1 MKQIS
6 ITYLEKSSQVAIRKT
21 KPNTNLFEDR
31 FDLLFL
37 KRKSFKLSSFLW
49 FYGSA
54 MDSYWTVVLKN
65 VIFFQT
71 ILKIFFYQL
80 GHKQPIH

>member
-6 ITYLEKSSQVAIRKT
+6 ITYLEKSSQVAIMKT

-54 MDSYWTVVLKN
+54 MDSYWTVALN
-65 VIFFQT
+65 DIFFQT

>member
-6 ITYLEKSSQVAIRKT
+6 ITYLEKSSQVAIMKT

-37 KRKSFKLSSFLW
+37 KRNSFKLSSFLW

-54 MDSYWTVVLKN
+54 MDSYWTVALN
-65 VIFFQT
+65 DIFFQT

>member
-6 ITYLEKSSQVAIRKT
+6 ITYLEKSSQVAIMKT
-21 KPNTNLFEDR
+21 KLNTNLFEDS

>member
-6 ITYLEKSSQVAIRKT
+6 ITYLEKSSQVAIMKT

-54 MDSYWTVVLKN
+54 MDSYWTVALN
-65 VIFFQT
+65 DIFFQT
-71 ILKIFFYQL
+71 ILKIFYYQL

>member
-6 ITYLEKSSQVAIRKT
+6 ITYLEKSSQVAIMKT

-49 FYGSA
+49 LYGSA
-54 MDSYWTVVLKN
+54 MDSYWTVALN
-65 VIFFQT
+65 DIFFQT
-71 ILKIFFYQL
+71 ILKIFYYQL

>member
-6 ITYLEKSSQVAIRKT
+6 ITYLEKSSQVAIMKT

-37 KRKSFKLSSFLW
+37 KRKSFKLSSFIW

-54 MDSYWTVVLKN
+54 MDSYWTVALN
-65 VIFFQT
+65 DIFFQT
-71 ILKIFFYQL
+71 ILKIFYYQL

>member
-6 ITYLEKSSQVAIRKT
+6 ITYLEKSSQVAIMKT
-21 KPNTNLFEDR
+21 KLNTNLFEDR

-54 MDSYWTVVLKN
+54 MDSY
-65 VIFFQT
+65 
-71 ILKIFFYQL
+71 
-80 GHKQPIH
+80 

>member
-6 ITYLEKSSQVAIRKT
+6 ITYLEKSSQVAIMKT
-21 KPNTNLFEDR
+21 KLNTNLFEDR

-37 KRKSFKLSSFLW
+37 KCKSFKLSSFLW

-54 MDSYWTVVLKN
+54 MDSYWTVALKN
-65 VIFFQT
+65 DIFFQT
-71 ILKIFFYQL
+71 SLKIFYY
-80 GHKQPIH
+80 

>member
-6 ITYLEKSSQVAIRKT
+6 ITYLEKSSQVAIMKT
-21 KPNTNLFEDR
+21 KLNTNLFEDR

-54 MDSYWTVVLKN
+54 MDSYWTVALN
-65 VIFFQT
+65 DIFFQT
-71 ILKIFFYQL
+71 ILKFFYYQL

>member
-6 ITYLEKSSQVAIRKT
+6 ITYLEKSSQVAIMKT

-37 KRKSFKLSSFLW
+37 KRKSFKLS
-49 FYGSA
+49 
-54 MDSYWTVVLKN
+54 
-65 VIFFQT
+65 
-71 ILKIFFYQL
+71 
-80 GHKQPIH
+80 

>member
-1 MKQIS
+1 MKHIS
-6 ITYLEKSSQVAIRKT
+6 ITYLEKSSQVAIMKT

-54 MDSYWTVVLKN
+54 MDSYWTVALN
-65 VIFFQT
+65 DIFFQT
-71 ILKIFFYQL
+71 ILKIFYYQL

>member
-6 ITYLEKSSQVAIRKT
+6 ITYLEKSSQVAIMKT

-37 KRKSFKLSSFLW
+37 KRNSFKLSSFLW

-54 MDSYWTVVLKN
+54 MDSYWTVALN
-65 VIFFQT
+65 DIFFQT
-71 ILKIFFYQL
+71 ILKIFYYQL

>member
-6 ITYLEKSSQVAIRKT
+6 ITYLEISSQVAIMKT
-21 KPNTNLFEDR
+21 KLNTNLFEDR

-37 KRKSFKLSSFLW
+37 KRKSFKLSPFLW
-49 FYGSA
+49 FYGCA
-54 MDSYWTVVLKN
+54 MDSYWTVALKN
-65 VIFFQT
+65 DIFFQT
-71 ILKIFFYQL
+71 ILKIFYYQL

>member
-6 ITYLEKSSQVAIRKT
+6 ITYLEKSSQVAIMKT

-31 FDLLFL
+31 FDLLIL

-54 MDSYWTVVLKN
+54 MDSYWTVALN
-65 VIFFQT
+65 DIFFQT
-71 ILKIFFYQL
+71 ILKIFYYQL

>member
-1 MKQIS
+1 M
-6 ITYLEKSSQVAIRKT
+6 KT

-54 MDSYWTVVLKN
+54 MDSYWTVALN
-65 VIFFQT
+65 DIFFQT
-71 ILKIFFYQL
+71 ILKIFYYQL

>member
-6 ITYLEKSSQVAIRKT
+6 ITYLEKSSQVAIMKT
-21 KPNTNLFEDR
+21 KLNTNLFEDR

-37 KRKSFKLSSFLW
+37 KCKSFKLSSFLW

-54 MDSYWTVVLKN
+54 MDSYWTVALKN
-65 VIFFQT
+65 DIFFQT
-71 ILKIFFYQL
+71 ILKIFYYQL